1 MYRIELAPGEETVFR
16 TFEELATGVRNGF
29 ITPRARIYHAASQK
43 WLPIEFHPHYKR
55 ALENPARGVES
66 PAAKPT
72 DRARGTGAGSA
83 SASGLFGSVALTSG
97 SQAGGTAASGTW
109 AGGAAQTGAPATGAL
124 ASSVP
129 APTAPAPGPSTTTA
143 PAADTPASGSSA
155 SGTPAP
161 GMSTRSVMTPGAVAP
176 PASLYAESAPVSFAP
191 VAPSPVVTASHH
203 SAFDPPAAAPA
214 SVTHSPLSLPEGVA
228 LALLSTAVFET
239 TDDAPAPEASVM
251 YSHGVEAL
259 TATEDASVEEPVLLQ
274 PVAASQALELPKIS
288 YPEITPA
295 EAPVAHR
302 PRTLGGSPRTLYL
315 AGVALVLVAGAYAA
329 LSVFSSRPG
338 DSAPVSAETVADRP
352 AMPAQSPAAPQ
363 RAGATARVP
372 ITAPAATS
380 QAPVRA
386 PAPVPAPARL
396 NPSQP
401 ASSGFAP
408 ALEPRALVSAAA
420 KPAVAGQPAS
430 SADSS
435 LAPPPGSLD
444 LAVPAL
450 PQADSLVTV
459 PGQHGDSAMKRI
471 LRAVSGGKDIP
482 QQR

>member
-55 ALENPARGVES
+55 ALENPAS
-66 PAAKPT
+66 AASTNPA

-97 SQAGGTAASGTW
+97 TQAGGTAASGTS

-129 APTAPAPGPSTTTA
+129 APNAPAPGPSTTTA

-155 SGTPAP
+155 SGTPAS
-161 GMSTRSVMTPGAVAP
+161 GMSTGSVMTPGAVAP
-176 PASLYAESAPVSFAP
+176 PASLYAEYAESAPVSFAP
-191 VAPSPVVTASHH
+191 VAPSPEVTVSHH
-203 SAFDPPAAAPA
+203 LAFDPPAAAPA
-214 SVTHSPLSLPEGVA
+214 SVTHSPLSLPEGA

-239 TDDAPAPEASVM
+239 TDDAPAPEASVI

-259 TATEDASVEEPVLLQ
+259 TATEDASVEELVLLQ

-302 PRTLGGSPRTLYL
+302 PRTLGGSPRMLYL
-315 AGVALVLVAGAYAA
+315 AGVAVVLVAGAYAA
-329 LSVFSSRPG
+329 VSVFLSRPG

-386 PAPVPAPARL
+386 PAPTPAPARL

-408 ALEPRALVSAAA
+408 ALEPRALVSAAT

-430 SADSS
+430 SSDSS
-435 LAPPPGSLD
+435 LAPPPVALD

-459 PGQHGDSAMKRI
+459 PGQHSDSAIKRI

>member
-55 ALENPARGVES
+55 ALENPTSAAS
-66 PAAKPT
+66 TNPA

-97 SQAGGTAASGTW
+97 TW

-124 ASSVP
+124 ASGVP

-143 PAADTPASGSSA
+143 PAADTPASSSSA

-161 GMSTRSVMTPGAVAP
+161 GMSTRSAMTPGAVVP

-191 VAPSPVVTASHH
+191 LAPSPVVTASHH
-203 SAFDPPAAAPA
+203 LAFDPPAAAPA
-214 SVTHSPLSLPEGVA
+214 SVTHSSLSLPEGVA

-302 PRTLGGSPRTLYL
+302 PRTLGGSPRTLYF

-338 DSAPVSAETVADRP
+338 DSAPVADETVADRP
-352 AMPAQSPAAPQ
+352 AMPAQSPAAPR
-363 RAGATARVP
+363 RAAATARVP

-386 PAPVPAPARL
+386 SAPVPAPARL

-420 KPAVAGQPAS
+420 KPAVAGPPVS

-435 LAPPPGSLD
+435 LAPPPVALD

-459 PGQHGDSAMKRI
+459 PGQHSDSAMKRI

-482 QQR
+482 QQH